1 MKGSDRLS
9 KIGSYAFAE
18 VDKLVEDLK
27 KKGITPID
35 FGVGD
40 PQDPTPSVVRDA
52 CKQGVDDRRASGYPS
67 YMGALGYRT
76 AVSEWVRQRFGITMD
91 PEQEISSTLGAKEAV
106 FHLPLAFV
114 NEGDYVISP
123 NPYYPPYER
132 GALFAGA
139 SCYFLPLE
147 KKNNFQLDLGA
158 IPADILKKT
167 KILWINY
174 PSNPSGALATK
185 EFLKEAADFAAD
197 NNVLVVSDECY
208 SEMYYDKKPSS
219 LLEFGHENILAIHS
233 LSKRSNMTNYRI
245 GWVMGDSRALA
256 LFKKVK
262 TNIDSGTPTFIQ
274 DAAIA
279 ALGDESHVENMRKGY
294 RKKRDIICKA
304 FDDVGYPG
312 SIPEATFYIWQEV
325 PENLGSV
332 EVTKR
337 MLDPSIGI
345 VTTPGKWIS
354 QDFNGKNP
362 GENFIRFALVPSVE
376 QCKEAAEKIRGAG
389 L

>member
-158 IPADILKKT
+158 
-167 KILWINY
+167 
-174 PSNPSGALATK
+174 
-185 EFLKEAADFAAD
+185 
-197 NNVLVVSDECY
+197 
-208 SEMYYDKKPSS
+208 
-219 LLEFGHENILAIHS
+219 
-233 LSKRSNMTNYRI
+233 
-245 GWVMGDSRALA
+245 
-256 LFKKVK
+256 
-262 TNIDSGTPTFIQ
+262 
-274 DAAIA
+274 
-279 ALGDESHVENMRKGY
+279 
-294 RKKRDIICKA
+294 
-304 FDDVGYPG
+304 
-312 SIPEATFYIWQEV
+312 
-325 PENLGSV
+325 
-332 EVTKR
+332 
-337 MLDPSIGI
+337 
-345 VTTPGKWIS
+345 
-354 QDFNGKNP
+354 
-362 GENFIRFALVPSVE
+362 
-376 QCKEAAEKIRGAG
+376 
-389 L
+389 